1 MPNEVSDIF
10 HNAEH
15 WLEGEAEKFV
25 AAVDHE
31 WVLVRPDVITIGK
44 SLASEIMAAATVYF
58 TGGASIGDAI
68 KSFTDQLPAE
78 LAALE
83 HVAVTLFGLAVTK
96 LQNDAQAKA

>member
-1 MPNEVSDIF
+1 MPNEISDAF
-10 HNAEH
+10 HHAED
-15 WLEGEAEKFV
+15 WVKGEFDKFV

-31 WVLVRPDVITIGK
+31 WVLVRPDVISIGK